1 MAITAKVNTPPDAN
15 GKVTNSSASKTVG
28 TQNASKVLDNFT
40 IKASDIPITL
50 DNSSAANVRDA
61 LNESV
66 LITTTQTLTNK
77 TLTSPVINTG
87 ISGTAILD
95 EDNMASNSNT
105 KLATQQSIKSYV
117 DTSVNTELVQDIV
130 GAMFTSNTETNID
143 VEYQDGDGTIDLV
156 ATGSIDLTGTIAGND
171 FARFTDTNTLQ
182 GLSVAETK
190 SALGISDNEIIDWT
204 SDQGSTN
211 IHAGNY
217 TDTNTTYSVQDG
229 ELSQNNFTNADHT
242 KLNSIEASAD
252 ITDTANVTSVGA
264 LMDSE
269 VTNLAQVKA
278 FDSSD
283 YLASSVTTISGGQ
296 ASAITANTAK
306 TGITSGQASAIIAN
320 TAKISYNSTASN
332 KLGTIEENAD
342 VTDTANVTSS
352 GALMDSELTS
362 IANVKALNQSVISGA
377 SPTFGTAN
385 MSDASNKRLMTNAQ
399 ETKLDSVE
407 TDADVT
413 DTANVTSSGALMDS
427 ELAGIAA
434 IKATTGTFLLADE
447 SKLDGIEASATADQS
462 NSEIRALVESAS
474 DSNVFTDTDHS
485 KLNAIAASANNYT
498 LPLLDEDNM
507 ASDSATSVPSQQSVK
522 AYVNSIV
529 DSAPG
534 TLDTLNELAAALGDN
549 PNYATTTAAD
559 IATRAIKTNNLSDLA
574 NAGTARTNLG
584 LGALAV
590 LGTVNAATI
599 TDNSV
604 GADELNVSGDGS
616 SANFLRSDGDGTFTW
631 ATPTDTNT
639 QLSTAQVQTIVGAMF
654 SSNTETRIGVT
665 YQSGDGTIDLVVDD
679 MTANTNTQLSTEQV
693 QDIAGPLVATNGTKT
708 GIAVTYDDVNGDMD
722 FVVDH
727 DAATNF
733 VANEHIDW
741 TGASAGTIHAS
752 NYTNTGNTTYTAGTG
767 LDLSGTTFNIAY
779 SGFSAIQESAANDTF
794 ITFDTS
800 GSNAIKI
807 AELSDIIGLV
817 NHDSIT
823 GFVANEHIDHTS
835 VSITAGSG
843 LAGGGTI
850 AANRTLNIG
859 AGTGILVHSDTI
871 AVDHLPA
878 TDDRDVKPSAI
889 TTSGKYQVRAYFT
902 SLEGLTGSAGSDWQ
916 DLLVLDTYSD
926 GTGGD
931 MNALAFDKST
941 QNIYHYLAD
950 QGASTWG
957 TAKRLAYIENGSNN
971 RVMTASSSSTVNG
984 EGNLTFDGTDLK
996 LLGDD
1001 LEMRWGTD
1009 GDFKIYVS
1017 SDDAY
1022 LKNVTQDKDIRF
1034 QVNDGG
1040 SNITA
1045 IKIDASDA
1053 GTAIFNQ
1060 DIRLETNATYIHSTD
1075 ASGNKPRMFGIN
1087 GSNNTYIGPIDSY
1100 AGGLMLYGTSANLTG
1115 HIFYTGG
1122 TERWRI
1128 TSSGTLQGN
1137 NKAITG
1143 IGGVY
1148 GNGGDLTLYNN
1159 TYNFKS
1165 ATSADLMKLTTTGL
1179 GIGTTSPGA
1188 KLHIVHNGSA
1198 VVKAEST
1205 AGGYGAYS
1213 RLTTT
1218 TNAYDLVSLNG
1229 DFKIDES
1236 GVATRLT
1243 IKDSTG
1249 NVGIGQ
1255 TSPGYKLDVN
1265 GDLRIVGNG
1274 DQMIRFTR
1282 SGADVVSIEQ
1292 DSAQLYFY
1300 NRTTSKVMFL
1310 MSENGSAKLGYNS
1323 NPVLELRN
1331 TATGAGSGP
1340 SLTFGHSQG
1349 GNTSV
1354 GRIATYLTDGSQSG
1368 RAGHFRFFTTRGGTE
1383 ELAMQLTSDK
1393 TLTLYQAGDAG
1404 DYMDLKVNDTH
1415 TEMHLGSGNYLK
1427 LSTDHGY
1434 LLLGP
1439 QNGSHCHFLSD
1450 IGNFYTTSFWYINN
1464 GVTLSSYNQDVEIR
1478 RNNSSADRF
1487 NISADY
1493 SRIIVNNAE
1502 RFRATTTGAT
1512 VTGNLTTT
1520 EHLVLP
1526 YGEIND
1532 AGTDVVVKATNAFVV
1547 QTGGANTRY
1556 NLTSSGVHN
1565 FYGNTSYSSPMSV
1578 QYGAIFNEGGHDSD
1592 TRIESDG
1599 NENMFRVDASTNRI
1613 GIGTGSPSY
1622 DLHVAG
1628 HAYASSSFLGPNGSV
1643 GTPSYRFHND
1653 GNTGIFLKSANYMA
1667 FSADGYERF
1676 AANGNGLDL
1685 SGGTVNKIVHT
1696 AVGSRDKYRVWNSS
1710 YYCIGMDDAM
1720 TFGGLG
1726 SHAMTFQMNN
1736 EAARGFVWL
1745 DDNHSDAQG
1754 AMALTT
1760 NGKLTV
1766 AHSMRLGY
1774 GESDTTTP
1782 GAAYALDVY
1791 GGVVVDSASGTGMK
1805 ITTQGNNWN
1814 MELVSADNGGSPA
1827 MSMGVR
1833 MQSFEGRANG
1843 HYHFDEDYSGQWFSG
1858 LRYAG
1863 NMTNWQVGYR
1873 SSSSDGNTPDYLDQ
1887 ARIMVDTNGH
1897 FHADGDVIA
1906 YSSTI
1911 GSDIKLKKN
1920 IKDINYGLKDVL
1932 NIRAVEFD
1940 WKEKREG
1947 KHDIGFIAQE
1957 IEKIIPEVVNEVT
1970 TIGENAK
1977 EGDTH
1982 KVVDYAKLTS
1992 VLMRAIQEQQV
2003 QIDELK
2009 TQIGEQN
2016 G

>member
-902 SLEGLTGSAGSDWQ
+902 SLEGLTGTAGSDWQ

-1053 GTAIFNQ
+1053 GTATFSH
-1060 DIRLETNATYIHSTD
+1060 DIRLNTELGAIRFGATQQGSIYEHASDIIISNSAAGNDTVFENLSSDGSSYVKNFFIDGST
-1075 ASGNKPRMFGIN
+1075 SR
-1087 GSNNTYIGPIDSY
+1087 
-1100 AGGLMLYGTSANLTG
+1100 
-1115 HIFYTGG
+1115 
-1122 TERWRI
+1122 
-1128 TSSGTLQGN
+1128 
-1137 NKAITG
+1137 
-1143 IGGVY
+1143 V
-1148 GNGGDLTLYNN
+1148 
-1159 TYNFKS
+1159 
-1165 ATSADLMKLTTTGL
+1165 
-1179 GIGTTSPGA
+1179 GIGTTSPS
-1188 KLHIVHNGSA
+1188 KKF
-1198 VVKAEST
+1198 VVKGASGDIARFEHNAAVGAVDIYSGTDGGLLNVRNASGTSILELDGRST
-1205 AGGYGAYS
+1205 AGASKLGAAVATTLTLPASHSEAKIVMYS
-1213 RLTTT
+1213 GGNEKIGTAANTLIFTAANHQFKGTGQVGTLHFLPRTGDNRKTSIISAEPYDESREDVMMMVLDAQTGVNELAIGSNTSSYESPNT
-1218 TNAYDLVSLNG
+1218 ITFYTASAPDSATNVAH
-1229 DFKIDES
+1229 FKIDTDGTLTGTDTS
-1236 GVATRLT
+1236 IGSNSDKRLKKD
-1243 IKDSTG
+1243 IKDF
-1249 NVGIGQ
+1249 
-1255 TSPGYKLDVN
+1255 DN
-1265 GDLRIVGNG
+1265 G
-1274 DQMIRFTR
+1274 
-1282 SGADVVSIEQ
+1282 
-1292 DSAQLYFY
+1292 
-1300 NRTTSKVMFL
+1300 
-1310 MSENGSAKLGYNS
+1310 
-1323 NPVLELRN
+1323 LELVCKLKPR
-1331 TATGAGSGP
+1331 
-1340 SLTFGHSQG
+1340 TFKW
-1349 GNTSV
+1349 
-1354 GRIATYLTDGSQSG
+1354 REPEI
-1368 RAGHFRFFTTRGGTE
+1368 HFE
-1383 ELAMQLTSDK
+1383 
-1393 TLTLYQAGDAG
+1393 
-1404 DYMDLKVNDTH
+1404 
-1415 TEMHLGSGNYLK
+1415 
-1427 LSTDHGY
+1427 
-1434 LLLGP
+1434 
-1439 QNGSHCHFLSD
+1439 
-1450 IGNFYTTSFWYINN
+1450 
-1464 GVTLSSYNQDVEIR
+1464 
-1478 RNNSSADRF
+1478 
-1487 NISADY
+1487 
-1493 SRIIVNNAE
+1493 
-1502 RFRATTTGAT
+1502 
-1512 VTGNLTTT
+1512 
-1520 EHLVLP
+1520 
-1526 YGEIND
+1526 
-1532 AGTDVVVKATNAFVV
+1532 
-1547 QTGGANTRY
+1547 
-1556 NLTSSGVHN
+1556 
-1565 FYGNTSYSSPMSV
+1565 
-1578 QYGAIFNEGGHDSD
+1578 
-1592 TRIESDG
+1592 
-1599 NENMFRVDASTNRI
+1599 
-1613 GIGTGSPSY
+1613 
-1622 DLHVAG
+1622 
-1628 HAYASSSFLGPNGSV
+1628 
-1643 GTPSYRFHND
+1643 
-1653 GNTGIFLKSANYMA
+1653 
-1667 FSADGYERF
+1667 
-1676 AANGNGLDL
+1676 
-1685 SGGTVNKIVHT
+1685 
-1696 AVGSRDKYRVWNSS
+1696 
-1710 YYCIGMDDAM
+1710 
-1720 TFGGLG
+1720 
-1726 SHAMTFQMNN
+1726 
-1736 EAARGFVWL
+1736 
-1745 DDNHSDAQG
+1745 
-1754 AMALTT
+1754 
-1760 NGKLTV
+1760 
-1766 AHSMRLGY
+1766 
-1774 GESDTTTP
+1774 
-1782 GAAYALDVY
+1782 
-1791 GGVVVDSASGTGMK
+1791 
-1805 ITTQGNNWN
+1805 
-1814 MELVSADNGGSPA
+1814 
-1827 MSMGVR
+1827 GVR
-1833 MQSFEGRANG
+1833 R
-1843 HYHFDEDYSGQWFSG
+1843 
-1858 LRYAG
+1858 
-1863 NMTNWQVGYR
+1863 
-1873 SSSSDGNTPDYLDQ
+1873 
-1887 ARIMVDTNGH
+1887 
-1897 FHADGDVIA
+1897 
-1906 YSSTI
+1906 
-1911 GSDIKLKKN
+1911 
-1920 IKDINYGLKDVL
+1920 
-1932 NIRAVEFD
+1932 
-1940 WKEKREG
+1940 
-1947 KHDIGFIAQE
+1947 GFIAQE
-1957 IEKIIPEVVNEVT
+1957 IKEVDEYWVDTKDIKSDTADYKHVSDTN
-1970 TIGENAK
+1970 GESF
-1977 EGDTH
+1977 
-1982 KVVDYAKLTS
+1982 VSKLS
-1992 VLMRAIQEQQV
+1992 DKDAMYVSAIQELKRE
-2003 QIDELK
+2003 IDELK
-2009 TQIGEQN
+2009 LKLGE
-2016 G
+2016 